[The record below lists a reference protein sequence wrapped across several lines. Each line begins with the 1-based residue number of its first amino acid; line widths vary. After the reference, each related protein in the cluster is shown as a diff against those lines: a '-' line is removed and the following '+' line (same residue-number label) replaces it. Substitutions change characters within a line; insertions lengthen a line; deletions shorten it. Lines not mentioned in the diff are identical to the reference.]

1 MSGRDPAEIWEA
13 GLDEGH
19 RRLERGWSGL
29 AATGFSGG
37 VDVFFS
43 ILAVAVTSAALHVV
57 MPEAPAH
64 VLASLTFGIGFVLIT
79 LGRAELFTENF
90 LLPVGAVWAGRARL
104 PDLLR
109 MWGVTMAFNFVGL
122 ACFAALFSISGV
134 ISPAALESAGTMADT
149 LGDRALVPALASAVA
164 AGTIMTLFTWVIA
177 AAESPGARVVAS
189 LLVGFMLA
197 APSLNHAIVGFGE
210 IIFGLLAGTAAS
222 DWADLV
228 RNTAIAV
235 AGNVLGGVGIVFG
248 TRLAQVRA
256 EPRSESGARVPA
268 TPHDGRSPDGDGSSK
283 DGDARVPAH
292 R

>member
-29 AATGFSGG
+29 AATGFAGG

-43 ILAVAVTSAALHVV
+43 ILAVAVTAGALHVV

-64 VLASLTFGIGFVLIT
+64 VIASLAFGIGFVFIT

-104 PDLLR
+104 AVLLR
-109 MWGVTMAFNFVGL
+109 MWGVTMLFNFIGL

-134 ISPAALESAGTMADT
+134 VSPDVLKSAGTLADT
-149 LGDRALVPALASAVA
+149 LGDRAVLPALASAVA
-164 AGTIMTLFTWVIA
+164 AGTIMTLFTWVVA

-197 APSLNHAIVGFGE
+197 APSLNHAVVGFGE
-210 IIFGLLAGTAAS
+210 IIFGLFAGTAVS
-222 DWADLV
+222 DWGDLV

-235 AGNVLGGVGIVFG
+235 VGNVIGGVGIVFG

-256 EPRSESGARVPA
+256 EPSSDSGARVRG
-268 TPHDGRSPDGDGSSK
+268 TPHS
-283 DGDARVPAH
+283 
-292 R
+292 